1 MAARGALTAAQLLEA
16 APAERR
22 AALRARLLAS
32 GVDPGRARRRTRA
45 SRSPAPPIQRRG
57 APAPAARARLS
68 AAADGGTRRRLPRP
82 TPAGGARAARRR
94 APVRARS
101 VARRAARETV
111 AATPGAARGLG
122 WRVVGATLMLVLLY
136 LVVSR
141 PQLAR
146 LGADGTSSVL
156 RRVVLPVDPLKAPQR
171 APLRGQGAQTTP
183 TRPPLS
189 LRPSGATVPP
199 VSTT

>member
-1 MAARGALTAAQLLEA
+1 
-16 APAERR
+16 
-22 AALRARLLAS
+22 
-32 GVDPGRARRRTRA
+32 
-45 SRSPAPPIQRRG
+45 
-57 APAPAARARLS
+57 
-68 AAADGGTRRRLPRP
+68 
-82 TPAGGARAARRR
+82 
-94 APVRARS
+94 
-101 VARRAARETV
+101 
-111 AATPGAARGLG
+111 
-122 WRVVGATLMLVLLY
+122 MLVLLY